1 MPCMWNGKPVAGKKG
16 YCPTNSTWV
25 EPSGDNKYAEGGN
38 FFRDRYVTDK
48 GNIDWGR
55 GALDAGEAA
64 LTLGTGYIGAGRIG
78 GGKALKWGM
87 DKLFKTNKSKKA
99 LAEQLKRNQFN
110 ATAANTN
117 KHGLQ
122 NPSTRN
128 IPGQPARQS
137 NVIDPRTG
145 KPIDMPA
152 IPASTVGVPNPSV
165 LAPFNAQAGKK
176 GLQQLMD
183 GMGSTRRLSP
193 LKIGGIAGAGVVG
206 YDQFGPGLTAASKEQ
221 RAGEIASQQ
230 AAQQTS
236 LNANTQ
242 ALADSNA
249 SAAKAQAEVDRVANL
264 NPMERI
270 MENLNK
276 PGFLTDPLIEGG
288 PPGYNRLSKLG
299 VLMDYYGSTPKQR
312 ATKTSPNEQFAS
324 IEKDVLAN
332 QTALAKAQQ
341 TLSSPFGKPTVN
353 TLADSLMNKVKTEF
367 GDTWLT
373 FGAKDDQLEPIA
385 KAIAVR
391 ITQLTAKYPQADPK
405 AIEEEAFKQIEE
417 EGWKSVA

>member
-1 MPCMWNGKPVAGKKG
+1 MPCMYNGQPVKG
-16 YCPTNSTWV
+16 NKGSCPMNSTWV
-25 EPSGDNKYAEGGN
+25 EPEAPAPVDDRNILQKGLGWVAENPLEAASYAAMAIPGLGWAGG
-38 FFRDRYVTDK
+38 
-48 GNIDWGR
+48 
-55 GALDAGEAA
+55 GALAGTRA
-64 LTLGTGYIGAGRIG
+64 LLS
-78 GGKALKWGM
+78 GGKMASRTGKLM
-87 DKLFKTNKSKKA
+87 DKLFRKSGGTVYKPPVAGGGVLQGGQKFTP
-99 LAEQLKRNQFN
+99 KMFNQTTKGGLPVQPKFN
-110 ATAANTN
+110 AYNAPYNKTAGRVMRKPSLMGAGMT
-117 KHGLQ
+117 GL
-122 NPSTRN
+122 
-128 IPGQPARQS
+128 
-137 NVIDPRTG
+137 
-145 KPIDMPA
+145 
-152 IPASTVGVPNPSV
+152 
-165 LAPFNAQAGKK
+165 
-176 GLQQLMD
+176 
-183 GMGSTRRLSP
+183 
-193 LKIGGIAGAGVVG
+193 AGAGAG
-206 YDQFGPGLTAASKEQ
+206 GLYASGADD
-221 RAGEIASQQ
+221 RL
-230 AAQQTS
+230 AAQQALQTQQQQQAS
-236 LNANTQ
+236 TAMDANTK
-242 ALADSNA
+242 ALMDANA
-249 SAAKAQAEVDRVANL
+249 TKAEADRVANL

-332 QTALAKAQQ
+332 QTALAKAQA
-341 TLSSPFGKPTVN
+341 TLTSPFGKPTVN